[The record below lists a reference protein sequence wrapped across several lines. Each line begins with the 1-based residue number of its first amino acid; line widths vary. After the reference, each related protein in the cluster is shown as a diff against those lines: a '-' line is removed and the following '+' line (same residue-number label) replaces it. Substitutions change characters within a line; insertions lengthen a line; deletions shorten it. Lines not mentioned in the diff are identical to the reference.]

1 MTKKY
6 ELEHIRVIEALK
18 TQETLIAD
26 LKRKDHLISSRDTE
40 IQALMNKVTIL
51 EKCNRDVF
59 MELDQ
64 SVCQNNLLNKS
75 GLIADPNI
83 SNIQVSPS
91 KLLVSEANQSKFEI
105 TVEEIVQP
113 LIAPEKIRKSYDGNF
128 IEQLES
134 DQVLILQLK

>member
-1 MTKKY
+1 
-6 ELEHIRVIEALK
+6 
-18 TQETLIAD
+18 
-26 LKRKDHLISSRDTE
+26 
-40 IQALMNKVTIL
+40 MNKVTIL

-105 TVEEIVQP
+105 TVEEIV
-113 LIAPEKIRKSYDGNF
+113 
-128 IEQLES
+128 
-134 DQVLILQLK
+134 